1 MSYSAEWIKETINRI
16 SELEE
21 LVGLYVDQRRQVDPK
36 FPSAYLALDDGPAGD
51 TLRLLYYDHGEDETV
66 YVKID
71 DVANMNMES
80 ARKEKELREAK
91 ELKIRQEAKERDL
104 KYQKERELA
113 QLDMLLKKYGNPG
126 SA

>member
-51 TLRLLYYDHGEDETV
+51 TLRLQYYDRGENETA

-71 DVANMNMES
+71 DVANMDMEP
-80 ARKEKELREAK
+80 AKKEKDLREAR
-91 ELKIRQEAKERDL
+91 ELKARQDAKERDL
-104 KYQKERELA
+104 KRQREHELA
-113 QLDMLLKKYGNPG
+113 QLDMLLKKYGNPN
-126 SA
+126 A